1 MEIGPWLQRLFPR
14 VEAYGTGGT
23 RPDPYGWASTCW
35 ISAVKVRTPEHN
47 PPLYW
52 LGRALDAVDAGGAME
67 QFRERLVGA
76 HGRGTCPGQSKQDQ
90 RAQDV
95 LAEACAYAWASERL
109 GAPQFVPGSEG
120 EHMLVRVPEA
130 DAWLAPR
137 RLSPAQ
143 TMDGLLRQIAQH
155 AAAAGSELPAASG
168 RVLYL
173 DLYLNLQAYARDIG
187 YETDLTEPV
196 RQRLKHHGAEHRL
209 GWVLTRPF
217 QWGVPIESWY

>member
-1 MEIGPWLQRLFPR
+1 MEIGPWLQRLLPR
-14 VEAYGTGGT
+14 VEAYGARGP
-23 RPDPYGWASTCW
+23 RPDPYGRASTCW

-52 LGRALDAVDAGGAME
+52 LGRALDAVDAGGALE

-76 HGRGTCPGQSKQDQ
+76 HGRGTCAGQSEQDQ
-90 RAQDV
+90 RAQDALV
-95 LAEACAYAWASERL
+95 EACAYAWAAEHL
-109 GAPQFVPGSEG
+109 GAPQFVPDRDGDR
-120 EHMLVRVPEA
+120 MLVRVPDV

-143 TMDGLLRQIAQH
+143 TLETLLRQIVQH
-155 AAAAGSELPAASG
+155 ASAAGSELPAASG
-168 RVLYL
+168 RLLYL
-173 DLYLNLQAYARDIG
+173 DLYLNLQAYARDVG
-187 YETDLTEPV
+187 YEMDLTDPV
-196 RQRLKHHGAEHRL
+196 REWVKHHGAEQRL